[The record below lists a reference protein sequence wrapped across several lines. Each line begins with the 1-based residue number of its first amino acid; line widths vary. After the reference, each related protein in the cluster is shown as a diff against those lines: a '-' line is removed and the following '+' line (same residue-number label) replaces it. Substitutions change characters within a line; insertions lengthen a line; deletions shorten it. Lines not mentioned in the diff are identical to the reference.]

1 MKKTLSFLLAFG
13 MLFNSFSQDEENE
26 EFDISALQE
35 LLDYQFYADS
45 IDSTFVYQT
54 GIISLGN
61 GVATLTVPEGYKYLD
76 SKQSEFV
83 LTELWENPPAES
95 LGLLFPEDESPME
108 SGTYVVEIQYEEEG
122 FVNDDDAG
130 DIDYSDMME
139 EMKKDQVSMNLER
152 QQAGYETVDIV
163 GWASSPYYDS
173 ESKKLHWAK
182 ELKFETYDVNTLN
195 YNIRV
200 LGRKGFLILNAIG
213 DIDVLETFNEDR
225 DKIIA
230 SVEFEKGYRYDE
242 FSPGIDRVAAYGV
255 GGLVAG
261 KVLAKVGFFA
271 LIIKFWK
278 LIAIA
283 VVGFFAAF
291 KNKLF
296 GKKNNNLPSNR
307 E

>member
-1 MKKTLSFLLAFG
+1 
-13 MLFNSFSQDEENE
+13 
-26 EFDISALQE
+26 
-35 LLDYQFYADS
+35 
-45 IDSTFVYQT
+45 
-54 GIISLGN
+54 
-61 GVATLTVPEGYKYLD
+61 
-76 SKQSEFV
+76 
-83 LTELWENPPAES
+83 
-95 LGLLFPEDESPME
+95 
-108 SGTYVVEIQYEEEG
+108 
-122 FVNDDDAG
+122 
-130 DIDYSDMME
+130 
-139 EMKKDQVSMNLER
+139 
-152 QQAGYETVDIV
+152 
-163 GWASSPYYDS
+163 
-173 ESKKLHWAK
+173 
-182 ELKFETYDVNTLN
+182 
-195 YNIRV
+195 